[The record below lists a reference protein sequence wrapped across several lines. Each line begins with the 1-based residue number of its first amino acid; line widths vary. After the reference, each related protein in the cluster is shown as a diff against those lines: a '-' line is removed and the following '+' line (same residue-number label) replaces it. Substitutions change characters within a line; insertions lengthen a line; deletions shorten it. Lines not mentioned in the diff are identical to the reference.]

1 MSWNRSLNGSSNRR
15 GMPIAINTIVIV
27 VIVMNSRLAKFV
39 AVAAIFS
46 FATSAF
52 AETSSVSLSW
62 DPNTEPDIAGYKVY
76 WGTSSGVYSQF
87 SDVSQT
93 TASVSDLTVGVRYYF
108 AVTAY
113 NEAGLESGY
122 SEEVSAIV
130 SSPGSTPEPQYLLNI
145 STRVRVRGGDHVMIG
160 GFIID
165 GDSNKDIV
173 FRALGP
179 SLANLGVPRVLAD
192 PTLEVYDSTGTLI
205 DQNDN
210 WTTLPS
216 GTVPAGFEPPNPAEA
231 VVVASLA
238 PGSYTAV
245 LRSADGTEGNALC
258 ELYDLSPGN
267 STVRNISTRGEVG
280 TGDDV
285 MIGGFII
292 GGTTPTKIMVRA
304 IGPSLAAFGV
314 TGVLP
319 DPVLELHDKDGSL
332 IYQNDNWRAEQ
343 AQQIIDTTIPPS
355 DESESAIIATLA
367 PGAYTAIVHDA
378 GTAQGVAL
386 VEVYMLGQ

>member
-1 MSWNRSLNGSSNRR
+1 
-15 GMPIAINTIVIV
+15 
-27 VIVMNSRLAKFV
+27 
-39 AVAAIFS
+39 
-46 FATSAF
+46 
-52 AETSSVSLSW
+52 
-62 DPNTEPDIAGYKVY
+62 
-76 WGTSSGVYSQF
+76 
-87 SDVSQT
+87 
-93 TASVSDLTVGVRYYF
+93 
-108 AVTAY
+108 
-113 NEAGLESGY
+113 
-122 SEEVSAIV
+122 
-130 SSPGSTPEPQYLLNI
+130 
-145 STRVRVRGGDHVMIG
+145 MIG

-165 GDSNKDIV
+165 GDSNKSVI

-179 SLANLGVPRVLAD
+179 SLAGLGVKSALPD
-192 PTLEVYDSTGTLI
+192 PTLEVYDSDGVLVQKI
-205 DQNDN
+205 DN

-216 GTVPAGFEPPNPAEA
+216 DTVPAGLKPSNPAEA
-231 VVVASLA
+231 VIVASLA

-267 STVRNISTRGEVG
+267 SAVRNISTRGEVG
-280 TGDDV
+280 TGDNV

-292 GGTTPTKIMVRA
+292 GGTTPAKIMIRA

-314 TGVLP
+314 SGVLP

-378 GTAQGVAL
+378 GTAEGVAL

>member
-1 MSWNRSLNGSSNRR
+1 MK
-15 GMPIAINTIVIV
+15 
-27 VIVMNSRLAKFV
+27 SRLAKLL

-46 FATSAF
+46 FVTGAF
-52 AETSSVSLSW
+52 AETRSVSLSW
-62 DPNTEPDIAGYKVY
+62 DPNTEPDIAGYKVHC
-76 WGTSSGVYSQF
+76 GTSSGVYSQF
-87 SDVSQT
+87 TDVSQT
-93 TASVSDLTVGVRYYF
+93 TASVSDLAVGIRYYF

-113 NEAGLESGY
+113 NKAGLESGY

-130 SSPGSTPEPQYLLNI
+130 PSPDTAPAPQYLLNI
-145 STRVRVRGGDHVMIG
+145 STRVRVGGGDNVMIG

-165 GDSNKDIV
+165 GDSNKDIL

-192 PTLEVYDSTGTLI
+192 PTLEVYDSTGALI
-205 DQNDN
+205 SQNDN
-210 WTTLPS
+210 WTTLPA
-216 GTVPAGFEPPNPAEA
+216 GTVPASFEPSNPAEA
-231 VVVASLA
+231 VVVASLP

-267 STVRNISTRGEVG
+267 SAVRNISTRGEVG
-280 TGDDV
+280 TGDNV

-292 GGTTPTKIMVRA
+292 GGTTPAKIMIRA

-314 TGVLP
+314 SGVLP

-386 VEVYMLGQ
+386 VEVYMLSQ

>member
-1 MSWNRSLNGSSNRR
+1 
-15 GMPIAINTIVIV
+15 MPIAINTIVTV

-46 FATSAF
+46 FATGAF
-52 AETSSVSLSW
+52 AETRSVTLSW

-130 SSPGSTPEPQYLLNI
+130 PSPDSTPAPQYLLNI
-145 STRVRVRGGDHVMIG
+145 STRVRVRGGDNVMIG

-205 DQNDN
+205 NQNDN

-216 GTVPAGFEPPNPAEA
+216 GTVPAGFEPSNPAEA

-292 GGTTPTKIMVRA
+292 GGTTPAKIMVRA

-314 TGVLP
+314 SGVLP

>member
-1 MSWNRSLNGSSNRR
+1 
-15 GMPIAINTIVIV
+15 
-27 VIVMNSRLAKFV
+27 MNSFWPKLLP
-39 AVAAIFS
+39 VAAILFN
-46 FATSAF
+46 ATVAL
-52 AETSSVSLSW
+52 AETNKVTVAW
-62 DPNTEPDIAGYKVY
+62 DAIADQDIGYMVY
-76 WGTSSGVYSQF
+76 WGTTSGVYNQQ
-87 SDVSQT
+87 SDASNNTSQT
-93 TASVSDLTVGVRYYF
+93 ILHLTVGVQYYI

-113 NEAGLESGY
+113 NQDGMESDY
-122 SEEVSAIV
+122 SEEISTVIAP
-130 SSPGSTPEPQYLLNI
+130 PGSTPTPTPMPTATPTATPTPTPSPTPPPEYLLNI
-145 STRVRVRGGDHVMIG
+145 STRVRVRGGDNVMIG
-160 GFIID
+160 GFIIE

-179 SLANLGVPRVLAD
+179 SLANLGVKHALPD
-192 PTLEVYDSTGTLI
+192 PALEVYDSTGTLI

-210 WTTLPS
+210 WTTLPP
-216 GTVPAGFEPPNPAEA
+216 GIVPAGLEPPNPAEA

-238 PGSYTAV
+238 PGSYTAI
-245 LRSADGTEGNALC
+245 LRSADGSEGNALC

-292 GGTTPTKIMVRA
+292 GGTSPAKIMVRA

-332 IYQNDNWRAEQ
+332 IFQNDNWRAEQ

-355 DESESAIIATLA
+355 DESESAIIATLTA
-367 PGAYTAIVHDA
+367 GAYTAIVHDA
-378 GTAQGVAL
+378 GAVQGVAL

>member
-1 MSWNRSLNGSSNRR
+1 MSWNRSFGGPSNRR
-15 GMPIAINTIVIV
+15 GTPIAINTIVTV

-39 AVAAIFS
+39 ALAAIFS
-46 FATSAF
+46 IATGAF
-52 AETSSVSLSW
+52 AETRSVTLSW
-62 DPNTEPDIAGYKVY
+62 DANTEPDIAGYKVY
-76 WGTSSGVYSQF
+76 WGTSSGVYDQF
-87 SDVSQT
+87 SVVSKT
-93 TASVSDLTVGVRYYF
+93 TTSVSDLTVGGRYYF

-122 SEEVSAIV
+122 SEEISAIV
-130 SSPGSTPEPQYLLNI
+130 GSPGSTQAPQYLLNI
-145 STRVRVRGGDHVMIG
+145 STRVRVRGGDDVMIG
-160 GFIID
+160 GFIIE
-165 GDSNKDIV
+165 GDTNKDIV
-173 FRALGP
+173 VRALGP
-179 SLANLGVPRVLAD
+179 SLANLGVPGVLAD
-192 PTLEVYDSTGTLI
+192 PTLEVYDSDGVLVQ
-205 DQNDN
+205 QNDN

-216 GTVPAGFEPPNPAEA
+216 GTVPAGFEPSNPAEA

-285 MIGGFII
+285 MIGGFIV
-292 GGTTPTKIMVRA
+292 GGTTPAKIMVRA

-378 GTAQGVAL
+378 ATAQGVAL
-386 VEVYMLGQ
+386 VEVYILGQ